1 MSDATA
7 QGPVTGGPP
16 AGGPAPWEGGSLS
29 AEARLAETVRIEGVR
44 ILATLVRTVG
54 DLELAEDAVQ
64 EATIAALRDWPV
76 SGVPDN
82 PRAWLTVASRR
93 KAIDIVRREG
103 LRVGKEREG
112 MELVDLNAAEPAEGA
127 VHDDQLR
134 LIFTCCHPALALD
147 SRVALALRTLCGLS
161 VEEVAA
167 ALLTSEAAMAK
178 RLTRTR
184 QKIAQASIP
193 YRVPSAD
200 ELPGRLAAVCAVLHS
215 LYTSGHTRLSGEQ
228 LMDVD
233 VCAEAI
239 RLARLLSRLLPSA
252 PEPPG
257 LLALLLLTEARRPAR
272 LDAAGEVVLLADQDR
287 TLWDAVKIA
296 EGLALLG
303 QSLERTAGIADPYQ
317 LQAAMA
323 AQHAIAATSAD
334 TDWAEIVRLYDLLLS
349 VQPANSAASLGRAV
363 AVAEAEGPAAG
374 LAALDVLADRDQR
387 WQALQAELL
396 GRLGRFD
403 EAISAMR
410 RSLDATLPVPERDH
424 RMRRI
429 ARWSSRRA

>member
-1 MSDATA
+1 MP
-7 QGPVTGGPP
+7 GPVTGGPP
-16 AGGPAPWEGGSLS
+16 LGGPAPREGGSS
-29 AEARLAETVRIEGVR
+29 FAEARLAETVRIEGAR

-54 DLELAEDAVQ
+54 ALELAEDAVQ

-93 KAIDIVRREG
+93 KAVDIIRREG
-103 LRVGKEREG
+103 LRAGKEREG
-112 MELVDLNAAEPAEGA
+112 TELVDLNAPEPAEGA

-134 LIFTCCHPALALD
+134 LIFTCCHPALALEA
-147 SRVALALRTLCGLS
+147 RVALALRTLCGLS
-161 VEEVAA
+161 VEETAA

-215 LYTSGHTRLSGEQ
+215 LYTSGHTRLSGAR
-228 LMDVD
+228 LTDVD

-239 RLARLLSRLLPSA
+239 RLTRLLARLLPGA
-252 PEPPG
+252 PEPAA

-272 LDAAGEVVLLADQDR
+272 MDAAGEVVLLADQDR
-287 TLWDAVKIA
+287 TLWDTAKIA
-296 EGLALLG
+296 EGLALLEA
-303 QSLERTAGIADPYQ
+303 SLERTDGVADPYQ

-323 AQHAIAATSAD
+323 AQHAVAATSAD
-334 TDWAEIVRLYDLLLS
+334 TDWAEMVRLYDLLLS
-349 VQPANSAASLGRAV
+349 VQPANGAAALGRAV

-374 LAALDVLADRDQR
+374 LAALDLLTEDDQR
-387 WQALQAELL
+387 RQAVRAELL

-410 RSLDATLPVPERDH
+410 RSLDAALPDPERDH

-429 ARWSSRRA
+429 ARWSSGRG